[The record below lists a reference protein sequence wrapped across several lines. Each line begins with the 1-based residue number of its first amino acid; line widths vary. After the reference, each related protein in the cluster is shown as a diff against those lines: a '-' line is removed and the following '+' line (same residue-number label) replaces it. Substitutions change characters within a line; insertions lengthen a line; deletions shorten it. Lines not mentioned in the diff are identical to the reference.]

1 MGKGSGRRNE
11 DAQKVRGNW
20 DTIFGK
26 KPKDVVQ
33 EDLFKEK
40 KETNDDKK

>member
-11 DAQKVRGNW
+11 DADKVRGNW

-33 EDLFKEK
+33 EKLFEEK
-40 KETNDDKK
+40 KEDKNEK